1 MRSAAALLCV
11 LAGAA
16 ALSRRGVDPVAAPR
30 GGGGGDDG
38 GYYAALG
45 VSRDASAGDIARA
58 YRRRS
63 LACHPDKGGD
73 AEQFKKL
80 NEAKEVLGDAEKRRA
95 YDRFG
100 VAGVDPRAAPG
111 GGGFGGAGNV
121 DARTAAMFEQMFG
134 SFGSAFGEAFGGGG
148 GVFGGGGF
156 GRGPRSRRFAITVS
170 LDDCYAGRTLSVA
183 LDDGSRCRVR
193 LQPGAAGGDV
203 VRARTD
209 GGASATFELREAP
222 HARFRRRG
230 ADLLLD
236 ATVPLAEALGG
247 GPVVRVER
255 PDGTTFAL
263 ALAPAGAV
271 LKHGSLRAVEGEGM
285 PVRGAPSRRGTL
297 FVRVLVAF
305 PADLALDDR
314 ERAQLARLL
323 GVPREGAPAPRA
335 GDRVAR
341 GADAA
346 EWGRHRPPPGGG
358 GAFAAF
364 R

>member
-1 MRSAAALLCV
+1 MRPAAALLCV

-16 ALSRRGVDPVAAPR
+16 ALRGAASTRSPRARRR
-30 GGGGGDDG
+30 GGDDG

-156 GRGPRSRRFAITVS
+156 GRGPRSRRFAIT
-170 LDDCYAGRTLSVA
+170 
-183 LDDGSRCRVR
+183 
-193 LQPGAAGGDV
+193 
-203 VRARTD
+203 
-209 GGASATFELREAP
+209 LREAP

-271 LKHGSLRAVEGEGM
+271 LKHGSHAVEGEGM
-285 PVRGAPSRRGTL
+285 PVRGAPSRGTL

-305 PADLALDDR
+305 PRTSRSTTAVA
-314 ERAQLARLL
+314 RAQQRLR
-323 GVPREGAPAPRA
+323 GVRGRQRRA

>member
-1 MRSAAALLCV
+1 MRPAAALLCV

-16 ALSRRGVDPVAAPR
+16 ALSRRGVDRSPR
-30 GGGGGDDG
+30 ARGGGGDDG

-100 VAGVDPRAAPG
+100 AAGVDQRGAGRRRP
-111 GGGFGGAGNV
+111 GGAGNV

-156 GRGPRSRRFAITVS
+156 GRARWSRRRDHARS
-170 LDDCYAGRTLSVA
+170 SD
-183 LDDGSRCRVR
+183 
-193 LQPGAAGGDV
+193 GAA
-203 VRARTD
+203 T
-209 GGASATFELREAP
+209 
-222 HARFRRRG
+222 RFRRRG

-255 PDGTTFAL
+255 PDGTTFARR
-263 ALAPAGAV
+263 AAGGRAV
-271 LKHGSLRAVEGEGM
+271 LKRGSRAAEGEGM

-305 PADLALDDR
+305 RADLALDDR
-314 ERAQLARLL
+314 VGAARSWAQA
-323 GVPREGAPAPRA
+323 REGARA
-335 GDRVAR
+335 S
-341 GADAA
+341 
-346 EWGRHRPPPGGG
+346 
-358 GAFAAF
+358 
-364 R
+364 